1 MNQSSSPE
9 LSSSPRTRS
18 FHPEDDPS
26 NTIITQTL
34 YSVQRGVSH
43 RASLLSLS
51 GNKSD
56 LTTPTSSSPTAETT
70 RLLNGYRQR
79 SHIEPPS
86 RSLACTVP
94 TQEDMDL
101 HESKANQRKLI
112 IATVLCFTFFLVELF
127 AGIWAGS
134 LAILSDSFHLLSDI
148 AGFGISLTALYLAQ
162 QPATSSHSF
171 GFYRAEILG
180 AILSTLLIWILTA
193 GLVWEGIQRLYNPT
207 PIDGKIMFITAAL
220 GVLVNIA
227 LGFTLHGEHGH
238 SHNGHSH
245 GHSHDHH
252 GGHAHSHDHGDG
264 HDRDHN
270 HDHDNSELEGQV
282 FKKKE
287 MNVNIKSA
295 ALHVIGDLISSIGV
309 LISAAIIWAYPS
321 MTIVDP
327 ICTFVFSIIV
337 IMTTFR
343 LMSNSIT
350 VLMEGTPTDID
361 PEQVAAD
368 LLKIPGVTDV
378 HDLHIWALTVGKVAL
393 AAHLDVHPD
402 VSPRQAKA
410 ISLRT
415 GYDPDSHNEHHDE
428 DHHHVIAGQDHHH
441 HPSVHHSHANG
452 HSHSHSAHY
461 GTLVQPSTPAGNGGM
476 MTVSNYDRILNAAQ
490 AVCGQYGI
498 HHSTIQIEMAVG
510 GSPENEL
517 FFSPISA
524 VQGVAN
530 DDGGF
535 ESGADQKSYRSL
547 HCQPAF
553 SGRR

>member
-1 MNQSSSPE
+1 
-9 LSSSPRTRS
+9 T
-18 FHPEDDPS
+18 
-26 NTIITQTL
+26 
-34 YSVQRGVSH
+34 
-43 RASLLSLS
+43 
-51 GNKSD
+51 
-56 LTTPTSSSPTAETT
+56 
-70 RLLNGYRQR
+70 
-79 SHIEPPS
+79 PS
-86 RSLACTVP
+86 RSLGCTVP

-101 HESKANQRKLI
+101 NESKANQRKLI
-112 IATVLCFTFFLVELF
+112 IATVLCFVFFLVELF

-193 GLVWEGIQRLYNPT
+193 ALVWEGIQRLYNPT
-207 PIDGKIMFITAAL
+207 PIDGKIMFITAAV

-238 SHNGHSH
+238 SHGGHSH
-245 GHSHDHH
+245 GHSHSH
-252 GGHAHSHDHGDG
+252 GNGHVHTHE
-264 HDRDHN
+264 RDQD
-270 HDHDNSELEGQV
+270 HDHDHDHSDLEGKIT
-282 FKKKE
+282 KKKE

-337 IMTTFR
+337 IMTTVR

-378 HDLHIWALTVGKVAL
+378 HDLHIWTLTVGKVAL

-402 VSPRQAKA
+402 VSPRQAMALSVKRGHN
-410 ISLRT
+410 S
-415 GYDPDSHNEHHDE
+415 DSHHDHHNG
-428 DHHHVIAGQDHHH
+428 DHHHDHASGTSDHHH
-441 HPSVHHSHANG
+441 HHSHGDTTAHN
-452 HSHSHSAHY
+452 HSHSHTNGHTHSHSAQY
-461 GTLVQPSTPAGNGGM
+461 GTMIPPSTPAGYGAM
-476 MTVSNYDRILNAAQ
+476 MTVSHYDRILNAAQ

-510 GSPENEL
+510 SPEQEE

-524 VQGVAN
+524 VAGAAHE
-530 DDGGF
+530 DGGF
-535 ESGADQKSYRSL
+535 ESGADQRSYRSL
-547 HCQPAF
+547 HCQPGV